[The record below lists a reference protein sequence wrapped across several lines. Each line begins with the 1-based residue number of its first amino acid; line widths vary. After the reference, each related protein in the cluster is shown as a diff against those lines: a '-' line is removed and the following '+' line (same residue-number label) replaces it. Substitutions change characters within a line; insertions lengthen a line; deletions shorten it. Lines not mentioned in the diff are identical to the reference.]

1 MTHCIAA
8 GSRKF
13 PNSESFISQNIWFDI
28 CVHENVA
35 GWADCRRHR
44 SDLGLPGGGHGA
56 GRGEA
61 DLWQLVVYGLPVI
74 VQGRGL
80 PIHNTH
86 HILFLGSDNKLI
98 DCFASVSTWKMMP
111 AVPTSTATVKIQRK
125 SLSRTWATYFQSSI
139 IWTKT
144 GCIVRGELSIMS
156 SFSLF
161 KKLQG
166 LFVLR
171 HYSLHLLS
179 SFPLGIFLFLLWTKF
194 HRGLCRSPDKDDPA
208 YNELGAV
215 IEYGF
220 IMKYWHRTTNTYLLH
235 FCVDAVLRISMNFT
249 ASIEIITGP
258 TVNPLNNGISLKF

>member
-1 MTHCIAA
+1 MKTWKLKIHCIAA
-8 GSRKF
+8 ESYKF
-13 PNSESFISQNIWFDI
+13 PNSESFISQNIWHL
-28 CVHENVA
+28 CPWE
-35 GWADCRRHR
+35 WRRLADCLRHR

-61 DLWQLVVYGLPVI
+61 DLWQLVVYRLPVI

-86 HILFLGSDNKLI
+86 HILFLGSKHKL
-98 DCFASVSTWKMMP
+98 FQLRLVTWKMMP

-161 KKLQG
+161 KTSRT
-166 LFVLR
+166 VCT
-171 HYSLHLLS
+171 HALHLLS

>member
-1 MTHCIAA
+1 MIHCIAA
-8 GSRKF
+8 GIWKF
-13 PNSESFISQNIWFDI
+13 PNSESFISQNIWHL
-28 CVHENVA
+28 CPWE
-35 GWADCRRHR
+35 WRRLADCLRHR

-86 HILFLGSDNKLI
+86 HILFLGSNHKLI
-98 DCFASVSTWKMMP
+98 DCFANVSTASGHLEDDAGCAHQHGHGEDP
-111 AVPTSTATVKIQRK
+111 EEESVQD
-125 SLSRTWATYFQSSI
+125 LSHVLPVLYDLNKDR
-139 IWTKT
+139 
-144 GCIVRGELSIMS
+144 CIVRGELSIMS

-161 KKLQG
+161 KTSRT
-166 LFVLR
+166 VCT
-171 HYSLHLLS
+171 HALHLLS